1 MKGGLQSVTTNV
13 TQITIPFYGKL
24 CGTQD
29 GPIKVFVY
37 PPSVQCLSIYS
48 LYYATWALF
57 MGNVSI
63 DLNGSLVD
71 NIMGQPSF
79 LEILPVPDNSSLS
92 ELTLSTQ
99 FVWGD
104 VIQGIEEMSHN
115 VTAALLTLQLGNISS
130 ECFSD
135 QQTVV
140 YQYSSFALWVPYGV
154 SHFSLLSCFD
164 SHIFPIVIY
173 RLP

>member
-29 GPIKVFVY
+29 GPRVILVS

-63 DLNGSLVD
+63 DSNGSLVD
-71 NIMGQPSF
+71 NIMGEPSF
-79 LEILPVPDNSSLS
+79 LEILTDNISLPP
-92 ELTLSTQ
+92 L

-135 QQTVV
+135 QQAVV

>member
-29 GPIKVFVY
+29 GPRVILVS

-63 DLNGSLVD
+63 DSNGSLVD
-71 NIMGQPSF
+71 NIMGEPSF
-79 LEILPVPDNSSLS
+79 LEILTDNISLPP
-92 ELTLSTQ
+92 L

-164 SHIFPIVIY
+164 SHIFP
-173 RLP
+173 L

>member
-1 MKGGLQSVTTNV
+1 MKGGVQSVTTKV

-29 GPIKVFVY
+29 GPRVILVS

-92 ELTLSTQ
+92 ESTLSTQ

-154 SHFSLLSCFD
+154 SHFSLLSCYDF
-164 SHIFPIVIY
+164 HIFPHCD
-173 RLP
+173 L